1 MENLKQMG
9 NDINAT
15 EVQSVRMS
23 GNSAVLISFKN
34 PEVAMAFKTFMQTLT
49 NQVDDMDVNVNTL
62 SISLIRSGGWVDR
75 VVGIRA
81 THLPTGLFFDS
92 TEDSDRSQHRMQRE
106 AIDGLKELVRN

>member
-1 MENLKQMG
+1 MG

-23 GNSAVLISFKN
+23 GNSAVLISFKS
-34 PEVAMAFKTFMQTLT
+34 PEVAAAFKTFMQTLT
-49 NQVDDMDVNVNTL
+49 NQVDDMEVNVNTL

-92 TEDSDRSQHRMQRE
+92 TEDSDRSQHRMQCE
-106 AIDGLKELVRN
+106 AIDGLKELVRNA

>member
-62 SISLIRSGGWVDR
+62 SISLIRCGGWVDR

-81 THLPTGLFFDS
+81 THLPTGLFFES
-92 TEDSDRSQHRMQRE
+92 TDDRSQHRMQRE
-106 AIDGLKELVRN
+106 AIDGLKELLRHA